1 MSSVTGY
8 PVQAAGPRQSPQT
21 AYGFHQAAAGSNLP
35 SYYPQGQTVPSM
47 RAVESNT
54 RQTQSATPGGS
65 FAYQT
70 GGMDTGALRQG
81 GSLLERNQLTIA
93 DPSEYFPRRPV
104 ELYTSIQHTPAM
116 TPAMGSTPTD
126 AYQGAGQ
133 TMYANPAGPA
143 TGSSAAS
150 MYQHSNMP
158 SPMGP
163 ATGGSSTSVHT
174 PASARGSALNP
185 SAQPFAQ
192 STLPSQQL
200 PYHLQSQ
207 QLSSQQIPSQSY
219 GSISE
224 AQKYSYDRAA
234 AQQYTQ
240 QQQQSMQHT
249 TPTTLQHLT
258 QPLPAPHQQRPP
270 ESGDPY
276 GQHWQQYDS

>member
-1 MSSVTGY
+1 
-8 PVQAAGPRQSPQT
+8 
-21 AYGFHQAAAGSNLP
+21 
-35 SYYPQGQTVPSM
+35 
-47 RAVESNT
+47 
-54 RQTQSATPGGS
+54 
-65 FAYQT
+65 
-70 GGMDTGALRQG
+70 MDWFLI
-81 GSLLERNQLTIA
+81 ERGQLTIA

-104 ELYTSIQHTPAM
+104 ESYSSIQHTPAM
-116 TPAMGSTPTD
+116 TPTIGSTPTD

-133 TMYANPAGPA
+133 PMYANPAGPA
-143 TGSSAAS
+143 TGSSGAS
-150 MYQHSNMP
+150 MYQHSNVP

-174 PASARGSALNP
+174 PASVRGSALNP

-207 QLSSQQIPSQSY
+207 QLPSQQIPSQGY
-219 GSISE
+219 GSLPE
-224 AQKYSYDRAA
+224 AQQYSYDRA
-234 AQQYTQ
+234 QQYAQ
-240 QQQQSMQHT
+240 QQQQAMQHT
-249 TPTTLQHLT
+249 PPTTLQQLT